1 MTYPAV
7 GDLPEDATSTLLA
20 VCAQLSRSRHPGLA
34 RWAASVSDALL
45 VRMVSVTTGVSVDG
59 TGSERC
65 PLKTLDDAELEG
77 LHALLRAGAEASDDE
92 AVVQWCTRMNGLI
105 VADLCRRELIQLAI
119 DAKAAAIVAEE
130 RRLGCLA
137 RPMPE
142 LHSVPTKMAM

>member
-7 GDLPEDATSTLLA
+7 GDLPEDATSTLLG

-34 RWAASVSDALL
+34 RWASSVSDALL
-45 VRMVSVTTGVSVDG
+45 
-59 TGSERC
+59 
-65 PLKTLDDAELEG
+65 L
-77 LHALLRAGAEASDDE
+77 AGAEASDDE

-105 VADLCRRELIQLAI
+105 VADLCRRELNQLAI

-130 RRLGCLA
+130 RRLGCLTH
-137 RPMPE
+137 PMPD